1 MAAMFST
8 NRAAQ
13 GQGNGSLVEFKAG
26 RSKLETLPA
35 GGTKRKVVAE
45 KTKGV
50 VYIRQSPDQLMHF
63 CWKNRETGAVVDDL
77 IIFPG
82 DTEFKEV
89 KGCPDGKVYMLKF
102 KSSKEYRLFWLQ
114 DGNVDVEKE
123 LVQKVNDALNK
134 PPSSSRAAARGGSSE
149 RGGAIPAHGLPA
161 SSIGG
166 FGPNEETGALGSL
179 DQNQLMQLLQF
190 MNQGNAEGAGMLPSL
205 APPAN
210 TDTPTLAD
218 PINPSAASSQ
228 EINQLNTLLR
238 NLEPRPGSSNPA
250 VSIDLSDA
258 IAGDKVLDS
267 IRNNAD
273 RLSPHLPQSE
283 DPKQEL
289 ETTVRSPQFRQ
300 ASDIFGHAF
309 STGQM
314 APVLE
319 QFNIPEEAT
328 KAAASGNLLEFA
340 RRLTEAEQG
349 TSNSNNAS
357 AGGSAQSG
365 AGSSAEEDNE
375 DSNEPKEPQAKR
387 GKKEADEEDK
397 MDLD

>member
-63 CWKNRETGAVVDDL
+63 CWKNRETGAV
-77 IIFPG
+77 
-82 DTEFKEV
+82 
-89 KGCPDGKVYMLKF
+89 YMLKF

-134 PPSSSRAAARGGSSE
+134 PPSSSRAAARGGPSE

-205 APPAN
+205 APPAS
-210 TDTPTLAD
+210 TDTPALAAD

-238 NLEPRPGSSNPA
+238 NLEPRPGNSNPA
-250 VSIDLSDA
+250 VAIDLSDA
-258 IAGDKVLDS
+258 IAGEKVLDS

-387 GKKEADEEDK
+387 GKKETDEEDK